1 MIYGRYVGK
10 YGIIQKVLREGE
22 GSLNNKN
29 EHRKLGWGRDSYII
43 VRSFEKKIE
52 LILIKT
58 IYYVLYKNRSAQT
71 KEHAKN
77 TLIRFVRD

>member
-29 EHRKLGWGRDSYII
+29 EHRKLGWGGGF
-43 VRSFEKKIE
+43 VHNCTFVWKKK
-52 LILIKT
+52 L
-58 IYYVLYKNRSAQT
+58 S
-71 KEHAKN
+71 
-77 TLIRFVRD
+77 

>member
-29 EHRKLGWGRDSYII
+29 EHRKLGWGGGFVHNCTFVWKKNWVNSDKNNLLCII
-43 VRSFEKKIE
+43 
-52 LILIKT
+52 
-58 IYYVLYKNRSAQT
+58 
-71 KEHAKN
+71 
-77 TLIRFVRD
+77 